1 MTPESRCD
9 EVLDILQAT
18 KRAIIVSHVNPD
30 ADAYGSSCGL
40 AQGLESFG
48 ISVAVYNES
57 GFIPRYAVIPGAAHV
72 SKDLPTAF
80 AHDDVV
86 IVCDCGA
93 LERVGEAYLPV
104 IRSALKLI
112 NIDHH
117 TSNPLFGHANYVIEG
132 ASSTSELVFDLLSAL
147 EKRTGRLDIITQES
161 AKCLLAGIIGDT
173 GSFRYPSTTAK
184 TFTVA
189 SELVRRGARP
199 DVLTQELFANHS
211 LAAVKLQA
219 EAMSGVVLQEH
230 GLFAEVTVTQEMLKR
245 VGADLLDADSLAER
259 ARDIEGVRVS
269 ALFKQD
275 VDMWR
280 VSLRSR
286 QGAVDVAWVA
296 QQFGGGGHKPAAAFR
311 WRKDLETLKTELRA
325 KIKEALASVL
335 GEKSAH
341 VGSNDAGKAP

>member
-1 MTPESRCD
+1 MTPASRCD
-9 EVLDILQAT
+9 EVLDILQGAT
-18 KRAIIVSHVNPD
+18 RAIIVSHVNPD

-40 AQGLESFG
+40 AQGLRAFG

-57 GFIPRYAVIPGAAHV
+57 GFIARYGVIPGAAAV
-72 SKDLPTAF
+72 SKDLPTTF
-80 AHDDVV
+80 ASDDVV

-93 LERVGEAYLPV
+93 VERVGDAYLPV
-104 IRSALKLI
+104 VKSAPTLI

-132 ASSTSELVFDLLSAL
+132 ASSTSELVFDLLDAL
-147 EKRTGRLDIITQES
+147 EKRTGRSDIITEQS

-189 SELVRRGARP
+189 SKLVTRGARP

-219 EAMSGVVLQEH
+219 EAMSGVALHEGGV
-230 GLFAEVTVTQEMLKR
+230 FAEVTVTQEMLKR
-245 VGADLLDADSLAER
+245 HGADLLDADSLAER
-259 ARDIEGVRVS
+259 ARDVEGVRVA

-311 WRKDLETLKTELRA
+311 WRKDFEALKSELRA
-325 KIKEALASVL
+325 KIKEALA
-335 GEKSAH
+335 KPHA
-341 VGSNDAGKAP
+341 